1 MVTIKNLTRR
11 PVSLRLNSGM
21 MLHLPPGTTLSQIDD
36 VEVQSNDEVQK
47 LQDRCVLELS
57 GGAVT
62 TEEPVAEA
70 APSAAKPRRK

>member
-57 GGAVT
+57 GGL
-62 TEEPVAEA
+62 
-70 APSAAKPRRK
+70 